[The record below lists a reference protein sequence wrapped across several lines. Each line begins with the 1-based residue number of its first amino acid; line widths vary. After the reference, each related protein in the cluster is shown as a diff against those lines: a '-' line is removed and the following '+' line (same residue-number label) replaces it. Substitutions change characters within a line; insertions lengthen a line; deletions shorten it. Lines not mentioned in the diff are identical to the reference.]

1 MARSTLKGY
10 SLWPLPSRAAADVGL
25 AASFCRIQS
34 LFVATR
40 ALLLRRRLHRA
51 WAATGYSDTFFENNP
66 TIAALHGVQGWGA
79 GGWGATQVRKREKKL
94 GKRPTMWE
102 VELPEDEAA
111 AAALAEKE
119 AMVSD
124 SPSSFASS
132 STGSGEWEKLQV
144 RARGWILLKDAR
156 SDPFPISAP
165 AADIGPHPVK
175 RRGSGALGACR
186 ARRKARPSFADVHAD
201 ASRPTRPTAGAAG
214 LLRAG

>member
-1 MARSTLKGY
+1 MRLTVC
-10 SLWPLPSRAAADVGL
+10 PLPLILQLLCRHHLPALRHREWLQGATRSLAAGRAAADARL
-25 AASFCRIQS
+25 SLPARHQS

-111 AAALAEKE
+111 AVALAEKE
-119 AMVSD
+119 AMMLD
-124 SPSSFASS
+124 TPSFFASS
-132 STGSGEWEKLQV
+132 SSSSGEWEKLQV
-144 RARGWILLKDAR
+144 RL
-156 SDPFPISAP
+156 
-165 AADIGPHPVK
+165 AAEF
-175 RRGSGALGACR
+175 C
-186 ARRKARPSFADVHAD
+186 
-201 ASRPTRPTAGAAG
+201 
-214 LLRAG
+214 